1 MRWAQGAAAFVLA
14 AGGLAAAPGCGV
26 GSGYRVWWDQDKGAV
41 TTYGSAPVVDASV
54 RADASSNEG
63 GKDAA
68 EEIVEAAPALPP
80 IGSVILVLMSSQPW
94 SAIAGSASAP
104 YVNGTLLVRGAHSEA
119 YHAGDPALVAGEPN
133 ILWLE
138 GGQDFGLTTNSPPT
152 SNHTKS
158 TAHLVDQLEA
168 AGVTW
173 KAYVEGI
180 SGGSCPL
187 VDAYPYRAFHVPF
200 LFFEDVVGY
209 PASLS
214 AKRCVEHVVPYG
226 QLAKDLAAHA
236 LPRYAFVVPDLCDDM
251 HDDCKTGG
259 PVAQGDT
266 WLSSAIPPLLAS
278 QEYAGGA
285 AVLVVWEFA
294 NTGDVPIGLIALSA
308 KVRAGY
314 AAKTT
319 VDASATVRTLQ
330 EVFGVSPPLGG
341 AATAPDLAELFES
354 FP

>member
-1 MRWAQGAAAFVLA
+1 M
-14 AGGLAAAPGCGV
+14 
-26 GSGYRVWWDQDKGAV
+26 
-41 TTYGSAPVVDASV
+41 DASV
-54 RADASSNEG
+54 RADAGANG
-63 GKDAA
+63 GGRDGATGSGDASGDAA
-68 EEIVEAAPALPP
+68 DAAPPAPP
-80 IGSVILVLMSSQPW
+80 IGSVVLVLMSSQPW

-104 YVNGTLLVRGAHSEA
+104 YVNGTLLPRGAHSEA
-119 YHAGDPALVAGEPN
+119 YHAGDPAAGAGEPN

-138 GGQDFGLTTNSPPT
+138 GGQDFGLTTNNPPT
-152 SNHTKS
+152 VNHTKS
-158 TAHLVDQLEA
+158 NAHLVDELDA

-180 SGGSCPL
+180 SAGSCPIA
-187 VDAYPYRAFHVPF
+187 DAYPYRAFHVPF

-209 PASLS
+209 PASPS
-214 AKRCVEHVVPYG
+214 AKRCIEHVVPYG

-259 PVAQGDT
+259 PVAQGDA
-266 WLSSAIPPLLAS
+266 WLSNAIPPLLAS
-278 QEYAGGA
+278 KEYADGA
-285 AVLVVWEFA
+285 AVFVVWEFA

-308 KVRAGY
+308 KARAGY

-319 VDASATVRTLQ
+319 IDASATVRTLQ
-330 EVFGVSPPLGG
+330 EIFGVSPPLGG
-341 AATAPDLAELFES
+341 AASSPDLAELFES